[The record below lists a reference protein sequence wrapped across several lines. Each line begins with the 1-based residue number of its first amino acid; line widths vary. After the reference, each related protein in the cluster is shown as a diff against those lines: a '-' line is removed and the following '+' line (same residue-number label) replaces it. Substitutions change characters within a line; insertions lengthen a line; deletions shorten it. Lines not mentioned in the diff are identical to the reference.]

1 MMNTGLSAGVFPVNA
16 HAVFAT
22 VASISVHAN
31 NYIGISRMYKHLKI
45 NCQLLKCAGVEIS
58 TILLVWNFTLSN
70 HLRFLSPCMSPHIFT
85 YLHSAG
91 KKASCQTFPFLI
103 GL

>member
-1 MMNTGLSAGVFPVNA
+1 MMNTGLSAGVFPVNV
-16 HAVFAT
+16 HAVFVA

-85 YLHSAG
+85 LQERKLAVRP
-91 KKASCQTFPFLI
+91 FPFL
-103 GL
+103 LVFS